1 MSGSSSE
8 TVDVEVHYISADLVV
23 FFTMIWGF
31 IIAIIIT
38 TKAYRNDDFTFV
50 TNRLSSNL
58 SNLLFLLTASI
69 IGGLTAM
76 LSTNLLKVIM
86 YFFVG
91 QLTISSTSMVS
102 APVEFILGIFATSFY
117 IFLFCALGYLI
128 GTLVQIHKVFA
139 LLVPALFFGA
149 LVLSEISG
157 NAGIMANFFGF
168 IFTESS
174 ILLFMIKIMVTSGL
188 LFASAFVLS
197 NRMEVS
203 Q

>member
-1 MSGSSSE
+1 
-8 TVDVEVHYISADLVV
+8 
-23 FFTMIWGF
+23 
-31 IIAIIIT
+31 
-38 TKAYRNDDFTFV
+38 
-50 TNRLSSNL
+50 
-58 SNLLFLLTASI
+58 
-69 IGGLTAM
+69 M

-86 YFFVG
+86 YFFDG
-91 QLTISSTSMVS
+91 QLMVDNTTLGGAS
-102 APVEFILGIFATSFY
+102 VEFILGIFATSFY

-139 LLVPALFFGA
+139 LLVPVLFFGA
-149 LVLSEISG
+149 LVLSEVSG
-157 NAGIMANFFGF
+157 NAGMVANFFGF

-174 ILLFMIKIMVTSGL
+174 ILLFMIKIVVTSGL